1 MNKIGLIIAR
11 EYISRVK
18 KKSFVIMTILG
29 PILFSAMFVIPIWL
43 ATRSSTEEKVIQVI
57 DEAGLFKGEIGPWDN
72 TTYEFI
78 DDPLDSA
85 KKNLN
90 FNGMFGLLYIPK
102 FDIENP
108 RGFEF
113 FSTQNPG
120 ITVEG
125 DLSYKINHQIENI
138 KLVNSGLDK
147 EVLDNL
153 KSDASV
159 KMINLSESGIEK
171 ESSTIGATAAGYIS
185 AFLIYMFIF
194 IYGAQ
199 VMRGIIEEKTSRII
213 EVVIASVRP
222 FQLMMG
228 KILGIASVGLTQF
241 VLWVLFSSAIVFGIR
256 AMIGGDVDPQQL
268 QETMEQT
275 QMMAGEANNPMQGV
289 MMKSMD
295 TLSQINFPL
304 ILTCFVFYFL
314 AGYLF
319 YGSLFA
325 AVGSAVDSD
334 ADSQQFMFPITVPLI
349 LSIIMI
355 QVVIKEPHG
364 SLSFWLSIIPFTS
377 PVIMMMRLP
386 FNVEIWEILLSM
398 VLMVGGFVGTTWLAS
413 RIYRVGIFMH
423 GTKVNY
429 KTLAK
434 WFMMK
439 N

>member
-1 MNKIGLIIAR
+1 MNKIGLIIVR
-11 EYISRVK
+11 EYLSRVR
-18 KKSFVIMTILG
+18 KKSFVIMTFLG
-29 PILFSAMFVIPIWL
+29 PILFSSMFIVPMWL

-57 DEAGLFKGEIGPWDN
+57 DQAGLFKGEIGARDN
-72 TTYEFI
+72 TSYSFI
-78 DDPLDSA
+78 DEPLDSA
-85 KKNLN
+85 KKALN
-90 FNGMFGLLYIPK
+90 YNGKFGLLYIPK
-102 FDIENP
+102 FDIDDP
-108 RGFEF
+108 KGFQF

-120 ITVEG
+120 ISVQG
-125 DLSYKINHQIENI
+125 DLEWKIKNQIENI

-153 KSDASV
+153 KAHVSV
-159 KMINLSESGIEK
+159 QTINLTESGTEK
-171 ESSTIGATAAGYIS
+171 ESSAGGATVAGYIS

-194 IYGAQ
+194 MYGAQ

-228 KILGIASVGLTQF
+228 KIIGIASVGLTQF
-241 VLWVLFSSAIVFGIR
+241 VLWVLFSAGIVTAISSFI
-256 AMIGGDVDPQQL
+256 
-268 QETMEQT
+268 
-275 QMMAGEANNPMQGV
+275 MQGV
-289 MMKSMD
+289 DPEQVKQAMESAQAMSPQMTQTQEVFMKSMD
-295 TLSQINFPL
+295 VIGQINIPL
-304 ILTCFVFYFL
+304 ILACFIFYFL

-334 ADSQQFMFPITVPLI
+334 ADSQQFMFPITIPLI
-349 LSIIMI
+349 LSIVMI
-355 QVVIKEPHG
+355 SVVIKDPHG
-364 SLSFWLSIIPFTS
+364 SLSFWLSVIPFTS

-386 FNVEIWEILLSM
+386 FDVEIWEILLSM
-398 VLMVGGFVGTTWLAS
+398 VMMIGGFIATTWFAS
-413 RIYRVGIFMH
+413 RIYRIGIFMH